1 MTDHILRV
9 SAAGGL
15 VRGFFATT
23 RELVNEA
30 VKVHGTTPVVSAA
43 LGRLLTAG
51 AIMGHTMKGEK
62 DLLTITI
69 KGDGPI
75 GGLLVT
81 ADSRGNVKGYAYKPQ
96 VDIPTKE
103 NGKLDVGGAVGKG
116 SITVVK
122 DLGLKE
128 PYSGQVEL
136 VSGEI
141 AIDIANYYATSEQ
154 VPSIVAL
161 GVLVDTDYTVKQ
173 AGGFFIQL
181 MPGAGDEII
190 DELEK
195 TTNIPNITAL
205 LDAGMTPDDLALET
219 LGTLGFKV
227 LETLPCKFECNCSKE
242 RVARALAT
250 LPEKDL
256 QNLAGDGKIEV
267 KCHFCN
273 TDHVFTDEELME
285 VRSAKTN

>member
-1 MTDHILRV
+1 MADYILRV

-23 RELVNEA
+23 REMVNEA
-30 VKVHGTTPVVSAA
+30 ARLHETTPVVTAA

-51 AIMGHTMKGEK
+51 AIMGHTMKSDK

-69 KGDGPI
+69 KGDGPV

-81 ADSRGNVKGYAYKPQ
+81 ADSHGNVKGYAYNPQ
-96 VDIPTKE
+96 ADAPLRID
-103 NGKLDVGGAVGKG
+103 GKLNVGGVVGNG

-128 PYSGQVEL
+128 PYSGQAEL

-154 VPSIVAL
+154 VPSVVAL

-181 MPGAGDEII
+181 MPGAGDDII

-219 LGTLGFKV
+219 LGGLGFKV
-227 LETLPCKFECNCSKE
+227 LDTLPCRFHCNCSKE
-242 RVARALAT
+242 KVARVLAT
-250 LPEKDL
+250 LPQKDL
-256 QNLAGDGKIEV
+256 QNLIGDGKIEV

-273 TDHVFTDEELME
+273 TAHMFSDEEIE
-285 VRSAKTN
+285 GFSNETH